1 MSKAPNPQLLP
12 RRHSINGCP
21 LLRVCVH
28 GVCVCVCVCLCS
40 LLCVS
45 TWMGKCRAR
54 IPSMGYH
61 TWLYVTF
68 TSLHIGPYNT
78 QLLLAFL
85 NTLYRDLI
93 PKQERGLVRPHLPNY
108 VVVWDNASFHRTNI
122 VKDWF
127 AALERMTVE
136 FLPPYSPFLN
146 PIEEFFSAWRWKV
159 YDLRPQVQMSLL
171 NGMDAACEDIT
182 ADHCRGWVR
191 L

>member
-1 MSKAPNPQLLP
+1 
-12 RRHSINGCP
+12 
-21 LLRVCVH
+21 
-28 GVCVCVCVCLCS
+28 
-40 LLCVS
+40 
-45 TWMGKCRAR
+45 MGKCRAR
-54 IPSMGYH
+54 IPSMSH
-61 TWLYVTF
+61 QIWLYVTF

-78 QLLLAFL
+78 LAFL

-93 PKQERGLVRPHLPNY
+93 PKQERGLVRTHLPNY

-136 FLPPYSPFLN
+136 FLPSYSPFLN
-146 PIEEFFSAWRWKV
+146 PIEEFFSAWTWKV

-171 NGMDAACEDIT
+171 IGMDAACEDIT